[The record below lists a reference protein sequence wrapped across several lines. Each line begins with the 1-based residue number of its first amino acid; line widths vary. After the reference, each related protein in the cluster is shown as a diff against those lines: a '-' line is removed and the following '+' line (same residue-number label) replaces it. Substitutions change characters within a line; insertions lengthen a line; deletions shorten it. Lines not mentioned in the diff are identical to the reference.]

1 MNEKKGSNYQ
11 SDLDRDSL
19 LRTREQ
25 YEDVKGLIGELG
37 TKLSKV
43 SSHIEK
49 EFLAA
54 YRVHMLSV
62 QEELRDLREAVVQ
75 AEKNLKEDHEV
86 STLESE
92 VSWFT
97 EETTR
102 LRNQANAMKADIRHI
117 LNRINA
123 LKEQRHYLGEQLKTT
138 LKRTRIMQAD
148 MELSVMNNEDAWK
161 TLEQQSQEYKNNN
174 EGVEEMQQ
182 SLVEQG
188 SQVMGE
194 FEERKDSAV
203 DEEEEVGPL
212 PRGVRGSGKGVK
224 KSYST
229 SKLPPLTKKKT
240 RAAPVSEVQ
249 DPILRKSKSAVEL
262 GPKTDPTQE
271 LQQVL
276 DARLPV
282 ELDLED
288 AIRSVF
294 EEIVDRKVQS
304 HSSGGS
310 NNNKKEERGWRIDVP
325 AAGGITGLGLS
336 HFSDNDRLSAIAT
349 FVAKPDIFSKLTAI
363 LGADLQV

>member
-1 MNEKKGSNYQ
+1 MPKESGSNYQ
-11 SDLDRDSL
+11 SDLDRESL
-19 LRTREQ
+19 LRARDQ
-25 YEDVKGLIGELG
+25 YEDVKGLIGELS

-117 LNRINA
+117 LNRISA
-123 LKEQRHYLGEQLKTT
+123 LKEQRQYLGEQLKTT

-148 MELSVMNNEDAWK
+148 LEISVMNNENDWR
-161 TLEQQSQEYKNNN
+161 TLGQGSN
-174 EGVEEMQQ
+174 EFRNSDEGIGATLMQQ
-182 SLVEQG
+182 STEK
-188 SQVMGE
+188 
-194 FEERKDSAV
+194 KDSSAQGAPGEK
-203 DEEEEVGPL
+203 EEGVGEQAAPL
-212 PRGVRGSGKGVK
+212 APRNRGGGKGVK
-224 KSYST
+224 KSLST

-240 RAAPVSEVQ
+240 RAPPAVGGVQ
-249 DPILRKSKSAVEL
+249 DPILRKSKSAAEL
-262 GPKTDPTQE
+262 GPRGGPTEE
-271 LQQVL
+271 LAQVL
-276 DARLPV
+276 EARLPV
-282 ELDLED
+282 ELDLEE
-288 AIRSVF
+288 AIKSVF

-304 HSSGGS
+304 QAAGSSNTKGEGR
-310 NNNKKEERGWRIDVP
+310 NWRIDVP
-325 AAGGITGLGLS
+325 AAGGVTGLGLQ

-349 FVAKPDIFSKLTAI
+349 FVAKPDIFARLTAI